1 MFIAHRINYLDAE
14 KAKEI
19 FSEADGIEFDVRD
32 GGVGHDPWA
41 TVQPIEDFLRHCP
54 PNKFYIVNIKCEGI
68 EERTIELMETHGL
81 RNFFLLDCGVPSMIR
96 LSKKGERRLAVRYS
110 EYESLSTVLLLADKV
125 QWVWTDVFS
134 RMPLTK
140 EIAEKIHT
148 AGLRICLVSP
158 ELQGQP
164 DKILHYR
171 DYLVKEGIT
180 IDAVC
185 SKIWN
190 QPTWL
195 LHDALFPCPN

>member
-32 GGVGHDPWA
+32 GGVGHDPWTA
-41 TVQPIEDFLRHCP
+41 VQPLEDFLQHCP
-54 PNKFYIVNIKCEGI
+54 PDKFYIVNIKCEGI
-68 EERTIELMETHGL
+68 EEKTIELMEAYGL
-81 RNFFLLDCGVPSMIR
+81 RNFFLLDCGVPSVIR
-96 LSKKGERRLAVRYS
+96 LSKKRERRLAVRYS
-110 EYESLSTVLLLADKV
+110 EYESLDTVLLLADKV

-134 RMPLTK
+134 SMPLTK
-140 EIAEKIHT
+140 EIAEKIRG

-164 DKILHYR
+164 DKIVHYR
-171 DYLVKEGIT
+171 DELIGEGIT

-190 QPTWL
+190 RSTWL